1 MKKGFTII
9 ELIISIAVSC
19 SVVAVI
25 LSVSYIITHTLYTGQ
40 ISMQSRSDISYYMFY
55 LTREIQSAEKIK
67 ISDKRLQIMQAGDS
81 DYTLD
86 YKIVENSEFDE
97 LVLNNKKI
105 AVINYDES
113 IFSEDD
119 GIIKINLAVLDNNV
133 DYNGIERMVTFSV
146 SPRTENVIIRR

>member
-86 YKIVENSEFDE
+86 YKIVENGEFDE